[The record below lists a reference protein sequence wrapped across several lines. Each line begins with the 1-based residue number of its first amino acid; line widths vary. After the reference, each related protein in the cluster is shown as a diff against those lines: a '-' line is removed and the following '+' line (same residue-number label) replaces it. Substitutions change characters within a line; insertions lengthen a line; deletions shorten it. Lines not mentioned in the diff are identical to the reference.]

1 MMKWPVAEAAW
12 LAVCVGVSLSAC
24 GRDNYASIRNLR
36 AVGHTI
42 VCLGDSLTEGVGA
55 RTGEDYPSV
64 LANRLGLPIVNAGH
78 PGNTTADALMR
89 LQDVLNENPR
99 LVIVLLGGNDFLRQI
114 PLQETKRNL
123 EEIVRRIQ
131 NHGAMV
137 VIVGMKLG
145 LFTDEYGPLF
155 QDIADRLGALHV
167 PQLLNGILTDSKL
180 KSDGIH
186 PNAAGYQLMAE
197 RMVKQIKPLLEE
209 ADRRRG
215 GIGPG

>member
-1 MMKWPVAEAAW
+1 MMTWPVARAAW
-12 LAVCVGVSLSAC
+12 LAAFVALSLSAC

-36 AVGHTI
+36 AVGQTI

-55 RTGEDYPSV
+55 RTGEDYPSI
-64 LANRLGLPIVNAGH
+64 LANRLGRPIVNAGY

-89 LQDVLNENPR
+89 LQEVLNENPR
-99 LVIVLLGGNDFLRQI
+99 LVIVLLGGNDFLRQV
-114 PLQETKRNL
+114 PLRETQRNL
-123 EEIVRRIQ
+123 EEIVQRIQ

-155 QDIADRLGALHV
+155 QDIAERLGALYV
-167 PQLLNGILTDSKL
+167 PQILTGILTDSKL

-197 RMVKQIKPLLEE
+197 RLAKLIKPLLEQ

>member
-1 MMKWPVAEAAW
+1 
-12 LAVCVGVSLSAC
+12 
-24 GRDNYASIRNLR
+24 
-36 AVGHTI
+36 
-42 VCLGDSLTEGVGA
+42 
-55 RTGEDYPSV
+55 V

-99 LVIVLLGGNDFLRQI
+99 LVIVLLGGNDFLRQV
-114 PLQETKRNL
+114 PLSETKKNL

-131 NHGAMV
+131 DHGAMV

-155 QDIADRLGALHV
+155 RDIAERLGALYV
-167 PQLLNGILTDSKL
+167 PQLLTGILTDSKL

>member
-1 MMKWPVAEAAW
+1 M
-12 LAVCVGVSLSAC
+12 
-24 GRDNYASIRNLR
+24 
-36 AVGHTI
+36 
-42 VCLGDSLTEGVGA
+42 
-55 RTGEDYPSV
+55 
-64 LANRLGLPIVNAGH
+64 
-78 PGNTTADALMR
+78 
-89 LQDVLNENPR
+89 
-99 LVIVLLGGNDFLRQI
+99 

-155 QDIADRLGALHV
+155 QDIADRLGALYV

-215 GIGPG
+215 RIGPG